1 MTQKRRQTVLDRQID
16 ENLRRVYSEMTQE
29 PVPDRLTA
37 LLQQL
42 RDKEAETDA
51 AIDPGDS
58 SEGSK

>member
-51 AIDPGDS
+51 AVDPDDS
-58 SEGSK
+58 SEDSK